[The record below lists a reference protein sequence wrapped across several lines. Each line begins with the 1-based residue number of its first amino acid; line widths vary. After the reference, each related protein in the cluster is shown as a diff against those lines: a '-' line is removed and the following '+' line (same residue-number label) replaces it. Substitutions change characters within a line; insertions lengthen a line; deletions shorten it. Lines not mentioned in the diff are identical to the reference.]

1 MDERIDFKGN
11 IMKALNTEEV
21 DEIVRKFKK
30 LGVEAIAI
38 SFIHG
43 YKNPIHEQQLKEEIL
58 KIWPEVYITLS
69 SETIKEYRE
78 YERTNT
84 TVLNSYVK
92 PIAHAYLKA

>member
-1 MDERIDFKGN
+1 
-11 IMKALNTEEV
+11 MKALNTEEV
-21 DEIVRKFKK
+21 DEIVYKFKE

-38 SFIHG
+38 SLIHG
-43 YKNPIHEQQLKEEIL
+43 YKNPIHEQQLKEAIL

-92 PIAHAYLKA
+92 PIAHAYLKV